1 MQANPLLCNKK
12 VFKILPQNYQCEME
26 LSKKKEKT
34 NEMVQH
40 GIRIIL
46 NRIQMHVSNL
56 HLITFS
62 KY

>member
-1 MQANPLLCNKK
+1 
-12 VFKILPQNYQCEME
+12 ME

-46 NRIQMHVSNL
+46 NRIQIHVSNL